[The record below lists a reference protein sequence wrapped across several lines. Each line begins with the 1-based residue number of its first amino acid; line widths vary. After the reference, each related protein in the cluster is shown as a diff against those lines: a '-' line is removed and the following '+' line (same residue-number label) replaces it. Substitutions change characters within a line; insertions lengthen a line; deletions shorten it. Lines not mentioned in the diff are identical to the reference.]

1 MYYYVT
7 CCSAFMYKKGIV
19 MRGIYFKVIFIGITI
34 ILSQVSYAGK
44 RQCQTYLDKLRN
56 VQSQQKQGHTL
67 KRGESLN
74 KQESKARNIWWKCEQ
89 GHLKKTHLS
98 NKQKKQKKSKVPKQ
112 QRVTKASLTQ
122 MSKVSLKPFQM
133 TAPLVVKSRYQGKQ
147 LQAWLLYYQQPKKC
161 SRPKTTKQ
169 FAFCVEDRRN
179 QQRAF
184 EKSDATVKTK

>member
-1 MYYYVT
+1 MCT
-7 CCSAFMYKKGIV
+7 KGIV

-147 LQAWLLYYQQPKKC
+147 LQAWLVYYRQPKKC

-179 QQRAF
+179 QQRSF
-184 EKSDATVKTK
+184 EKNDATVKTE

>member
-1 MYYYVT
+1 M
-7 CCSAFMYKKGIV
+7 FIQGIV
-19 MRGIYFKVIFIGITI
+19 MRGIYFKVILIGITI
-34 ILSQVSYAGK
+34 ACTQESYAGK
-44 RQCQTYLDKLRN
+44 RQCQPYLDKLRN
-56 VQSQQKQGHTL
+56 VQSQQKQGHSL

-147 LQAWLLYYQQPKKC
+147 LQAWLLYYRQPKKC

-179 QQRAF
+179 QQLAF
-184 EKSDATVKTK
+184 EKSDATVNIK